1 VSRFHLIWCL
11 VAQESK
17 LGRKGS
23 VFCATPVKVFNVT
36 RPCPTGSGKITGRS
50 GIFSSTFDNCL
61 ERNLLTVSPIDP
73 IFSLDL

>member
-23 VFCATPVKVFNVT
+23 VFCATPIKVFNVDFLLLLDPA
-36 RPCPTGSGKITGRS
+36 RLGQARLLDGLA
-50 GIFSSTFDNCL
+50 FSSQPSI
-61 ERNLLTVSPIDP
+61 TVWSI
-73 IFSLDL
+73 IC